1 MKDCSARRRTTRSTA
16 ATMTHPTLNH
26 RLLPCLFAMVLALI
40 GSGAPAAAQQPPA
53 CAASSDTPR
62 TAAEVIAEVD
72 RQRCPAGS
80 RLRVI
85 MTIAGQAIVLQQSGT
100 CERDGFR
107 TMSRTTTDGSRGLG
121 VTCTIA
127 AR

>member
-1 MKDCSARRRTTRSTA
+1 MPHSPADHLVPRRPRGASDRPGAGRLA
-16 ATMTHPTLNH
+16 AVAALG
-26 RLLPCLFAMVLALI
+26 LAVLAQ
-40 GSGAPAAAQQPPA
+40 GGAALAQTAQP

-62 TAAEVIAEVD
+62 TAEEVIADVA

-80 RLRVI
+80 TLRAI
-85 MTIAGQAIVLQQSGT
+85 MTIAGQAIVLQHSGT

-107 TMSRTTTDGSRGLG
+107 TMSRRMADGSRGLG

>member
-1 MKDCSARRRTTRSTA
+1 MSTVMLRFLLLGFTTALLAGPARAQT
-16 ATMTHPTLNH
+16 
-26 RLLPCLFAMVLALI
+26 
-40 GSGAPAAAQQPPA
+40 PAD

-62 TAAEVIAEVD
+62 SAAEVIAEVH

-80 RLRVI
+80 RLRVA
-85 MTIAGQAIVLQQSGT
+85 MTIAGQAIVLQQSGI
-100 CERDGFR
+100 CEAEGFR
-107 TMSRTTTDGSRGLG
+107 TMSRRTAADTRVLG